1 MVTSHPHGRCTGLY
15 CWVPGHSRMTQWDD
29 QRSSRASPLEDA
41 FGCGSR
47 VRKLRYLSKR
57 TGSKVTPPE
66 YHHGIFCLEFTSCDA
81 TKLLDGRHPALQW
94 KYWRKN
100 SYLLLSGWRGQCFH
114 KEPVPCSGRSRF
126 CPTDKHNGM
135 NAELLWSLSNV
146 MLNKRRWCGDN
157 WTSPAEAVSSTLFC
171 FIVGWWLPETTEAF
185 LSLSTTWITPELL
198 FALCLAAFRWQEH
211 PERNRRQE
219 RGTDSLRIPTQLCTW
234 KGMRLCGIWTL

>member
-1 MVTSHPHGRCTGLY
+1 MAPAQGSTAESQAIPEWHSGMTSDLPELPHRKMRLDVARGSGSSGTSAKGLDLRWHLQNITMEFSAWNSQAVTRPNCWMADIQLCSGSTG
-15 CWVPGHSRMTQWDD
+15 
-29 QRSSRASPLEDA
+29 E
-41 FGCGSR
+41 
-47 VRKLRYLSKR
+47 
-57 TGSKVTPPE
+57 
-66 YHHGIFCLEFTSCDA
+66 
-81 TKLLDGRHPALQW
+81 
-94 KYWRKN
+94 KN
-100 SYLLLSGWRGQCFH
+100 SYLLLSGWRGQCFQ

-126 CPTDKHNGM
+126 CPTAKHNGM
-135 NAELLWSLSNV
+135 NAELLWSLSNS

-157 WTSPAEAVSSTLFC
+157 RTSPAGAVSSTLFC